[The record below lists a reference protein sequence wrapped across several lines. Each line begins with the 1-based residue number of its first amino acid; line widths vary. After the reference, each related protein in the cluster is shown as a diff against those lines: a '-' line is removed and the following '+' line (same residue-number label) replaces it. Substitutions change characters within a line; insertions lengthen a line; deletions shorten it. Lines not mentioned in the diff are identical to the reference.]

1 MNKKLLINIGIT
13 VLIIVIAA
21 ILGALTGQL
30 ILDNVI

>member
-21 ILGALTGQL
+21 ILGAQTGQL

>member
-13 VLIIVIAA
+13 VIIIVIAA